1 MHKQNKRSYVD
12 SERSHGASNY
22 APRKKRK
29 LERAKLSLV
38 SLSPTSKNVL
48 QSVSGS
54 APSTPIS
61 GPLTPSLVNDGNHP
75 EANEQ
80 PLSRPTVLESDA
92 EIVATVVQPT
102 AEKNEEGVE
111 IEKHP
116 QTQKFSKLKDTEH
129 SQTGKGQKIIAG
141 KYQILHTTDEEEPTH
156 IVSHLQSGD
165 FALCREVKK
174 ELYVHYMDVY
184 ERLSESKFDDNDKI
198 LQKIWPYPMELFTT
212 DEKKC
217 YHVAPRHYGT
227 LHSYVIDK
235 KKLNERE
242 TKHFYRQ
249 ILEIVSYCHA
259 RGIVVRDVKL
269 RKFVFVDE
277 RRRRLRL
284 DDLDELMVCKNI
296 DDDSMSDRHGCPAYV
311 SPEILDLSTK
321 DYAGQPADVW
331 GLGVLL
337 YVLLMGR
344 YPFYDTTPS
353 GLFGKIR
360 SAKIIMNEQ
369 CGVSLELRWL
379 IRCLL
384 RKLPEERPKVCEIL
398 AHPWLSN
405 IRSGSKFKYDEMDE
419 EMDEIVTISNLK
431 SSSLPTLD
439 DSTKDQCVPSLE
451 PMILSNKQKR
461 TDVARD
467 QEMESIFLC

>member
-1 MHKQNKRSYVD
+1 MQQSNKRSRAV
-12 SERSHGASNY
+12 SNRSHV
-22 APRKKRK
+22 APNVSRFKKQK
-29 LERAKLSLV
+29 LHLSLLPASPKV
-38 SLSPTSKNVL
+38 LSSFP
-48 QSVSGS
+48 GS
-54 APSTPIS
+54 APSTPVS
-61 GPLTPSLVNDGNHP
+61 GTLTPSLTNVGNHP
-75 EANEQ
+75 DDPSGQTYN
-80 PLSRPTVLESDA
+80 SHSTVVESD
-92 EIVATVVQPT
+92 ETVATALQP
-102 AEKNEEGVE
+102 AETEEKE
-111 IEKHP
+111 SEQAPTRKISK
-116 QTQKFSKLKDTEH
+116 QKETEELT
-129 SQTGKGQKIIAG
+129 QTGKNQKIIAG
-141 KYQILHTTDEEEPTH
+141 KYQILHTTDEDEPTH
-156 IVSHLQSGD
+156 IVSHLQTGD

-174 ELYVHYMDVY
+174 DVYVHYMDVY
-184 ERLSESKFDDNDKI
+184 ERLSQTKFDDDDKI
-198 LQKIWPYPMELFTT
+198 IQKIWPYPMELFTT

-235 KKLNERE
+235 KKLDERE

-249 ILEIVSYCHA
+249 ILEIVSYCHN

-284 DDLDELMVCKNI
+284 DDLDELKICKKI

-321 DYAGQPADVW
+321 DYAGKPADVW

-360 SAKIIMNEQ
+360 TAKIIMNEQ

-384 RKLPEERPKVCEIL
+384 RKLPEERPKVVEIL

-405 IRSGSKFKYDEMDE
+405 LRSRSKFKYDETYE
-419 EMDEIVTISNLK
+419 EFDEIVPVTNVK
-431 SSSLPTLD
+431 SSSLPLVD

-451 PMILSNKQKR
+451 PVILSNKLKR
-461 TDVARD
+461 SDVARD
-467 QEMESIFLC
+467 QEMMELNFLC

>member
-1 MHKQNKRSYVD
+1 MNKHKRNYDDD
-12 SERSHGASNY
+12 SESRHSLASKSNVH
-22 APRKKRK
+22 RKKRK
-29 LERAKLSLV
+29 LSVNV
-38 SLSPTSKNVL
+38 SAAKNVL
-48 QSVSGS
+48 QPVSGS
-54 APSTPIS
+54 APSTPTS
-61 GPLTPSLVNDGNHP
+61 GHLTPSLVNDGNHP
-75 EANEQ
+75 EADTSEEA
-80 PLSRPTVLESDA
+80 LARPTTQEN
-92 EIVATVVQPT
+92 VATVVQPT
-102 AEKNEEGVE
+102 EERTE
-111 IEKHP
+111 I
-116 QTQKFSKLKDTEH
+116 QVQAQKLSKLKETSEEQIQQ
-129 SQTGKGQKIIAG
+129 SGKNLKIIAG

-174 ELYVHYMDVY
+174 DLYVHYMDVY
-184 ERLSESKFDDNDKI
+184 ERLSESRFDDNDKI
-198 LQKIWPYPMELFTT
+198 LQKIWPYPMELFMT

-242 TKHFYRQ
+242 TKHYYRQ
-249 ILEIVSYCHA
+249 ILEIVAYCHV

-277 RRRRLRL
+277 NRRRLRL
-284 DDLDELMVCKNI
+284 DDLDELMVCKNS

-311 SPEILDLSTK
+311 SPEILDLTTK
-321 DYAGQPADVW
+321 DYAGKSADVW

-360 SAKIIMNEQ
+360 TAKIVMSEQ
-369 CGVSLELRWL
+369 CGVTLELRWL

-384 RKLPEERPKVCEIL
+384 RKLPEERPKVSEIV
-398 AHPWLSN
+398 AHPWLAN
-405 IRSGSKFKYDEMDE
+405 VRAGSKFKIDEIDD
-419 EMDEIVTISNLK
+419 EMDEIVPISNSK
-431 SSSLPTLD
+431 SSSLPSLLD
-439 DSTKDQCVPSLE
+439 DSTKDQCVPCLE
-451 PMILSNKQKR
+451 PMILSNRQKR
-461 TDVARD
+461 ADVVRD
-467 QEMESIFLC
+467 QEMESIFLYRGSMS

>member
-1 MHKQNKRSYVD
+1 MQSQNKRSHVD
-12 SERSHGASNY
+12 SEKSSQKKELASNVV
-22 APRKKRK
+22 RSKRQ
-29 LERAKLSLV
+29 KLSCVL
-38 SLSPTSKNVL
+38 LTPKNGV
-48 QSVSGS
+48 QYVSGS
-54 APSTPIS
+54 APSTPTS
-61 GPLTPSLVNDGNHP
+61 GPLTPQLPNVGNHP
-75 EANEQ
+75 EVPNEDERY
-80 PLSRPTVLESDA
+80 SHPTTIAVESDA
-92 EIVATVVQPT
+92 IVATVIVPEE
-102 AEKNEEGVE
+102 EKFNEE
-111 IEKHP
+111 IE
-116 QTQKFSKLKDTEH
+116 QTQTEEVLAQNESELSPTTEKKPKL
-129 SQTGKGQKIIAG
+129 IAG
-141 KYQILHTTDEEEPTH
+141 KYQILHTTDEEDPTH
-156 IVSHLQSGD
+156 IVSHLQSGE

-174 ELYVHYMDVY
+174 DLYVHYMDVY
-184 ERLSESKFDDNDKI
+184 ERLSETKFDDDDKI

-212 DEKKC
+212 DDKKC

-235 KKLNERE
+235 KKLDERE
-242 TKHFYRQ
+242 TKHYYRQ
-249 ILEIVSYCHA
+249 ILEIVAYCHS

-284 DDLDELMVCKNI
+284 DDLDELMVCKKI

-321 DYAGQPADVW
+321 DYAGKPADVW

-360 SAKIIMNEQ
+360 TAKIVMTEQ
-369 CGVSLELRWL
+369 CGVSFELRWL

-398 AHPWLSN
+398 AHPWLSKA
-405 IRSGSKFKYDEMDE
+405 RSGLKIKYDETYDEMDE
-419 EMDEIVTISNLK
+419 IISVSNVK
-431 SSSLPTLD
+431 SSSFPLSD

-451 PMILSNKQKR
+451 PIIFTNKQKR
-461 TDVARD
+461 SDIVRD
-467 QEMESIFLC
+467 QEMDSIFLC